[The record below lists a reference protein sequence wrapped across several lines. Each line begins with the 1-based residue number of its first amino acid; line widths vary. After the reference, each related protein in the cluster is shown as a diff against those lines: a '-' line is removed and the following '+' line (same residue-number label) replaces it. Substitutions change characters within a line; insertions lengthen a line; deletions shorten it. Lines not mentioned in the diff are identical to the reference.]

1 MRFSRRASRAGR
13 RIAALGAI
21 AALALTAATACGSD
35 EAEGDGKT
43 ITFVAAEYS
52 DKTEPYWKDLISR
65 FEKENPGLKV
75 NLQVINW
82 DEIDG
87 QVQNMVLND
96 KAPDLLNLNKYAD
109 FAADELL
116 FKASDV
122 LPKEVIDDFIP
133 SFAEN
138 SKYEGDQYGLPFIA
152 SARLLFYN
160 KDLFDK
166 AGVKEPP
173 KTWDELKEAAKKIS
187 DLPGDY
193 IGYGLPLGP
202 EEAQGEFQIWMN
214 SNGGHWVD
222 DKGNWTIDS
231 PENLETL
238 QFLKSMV
245 DEGLTQPN
253 PAKTDRADVIEAF
266 AAGKIGM
273 IRGLPQTHNNIA
285 DQGNKFK
292 YDVAPNPVNDGQEPT
307 TLGVQ
312 DYLMAFDNGTGA
324 QETLKKFLTFFY
336 QEENYSKFIT
346 TEGFLPTTQS
356 ASDKLSDDEKLE
368 PFIEA
373 LPKAKFYPVTD
384 PQWTAVDS
392 AVKQDIGQAL
402 RGTDPKKVLEQ
413 LQKTAEG

>member
-1 MRFSRRASRAGR
+1 MRVV
-13 RIAALGAI
+13 ALGAT
-21 AALALTAATACGSD
+21 ATLALTAAATCGSD

-52 DKTEPYWKDLISR
+52 DKTEPYWQDLISR
-65 FEKENPGLKV
+65 FEKANPGLKV
-75 NLQVINW
+75 DLQVISW
-82 DEIDG
+82 DDIDG
-87 QVQNMVLND
+87 HVQNLVLND
-96 KAPDLLNLNKYAD
+96 KAPDLLNLNKFAD
-109 FAADELL
+109 FAEDGLL
-116 FKASDV
+116 YKAGDV
-122 LPKEVIDDFIP
+122 LPKEVLDDFIP
-133 SFAEN
+133 SFAES
-138 SKYEGDQYGLPFIA
+138 SKFEGEQYGLPFIA

-160 KDLFDK
+160 KDLFAK
-166 AGVKEPP
+166 AKISEPP

-187 DLPGDY
+187 DLPGDA

-202 EEAQGEFQIWMN
+202 EEAQGEFQIWIN

-222 DKGNWTIDS
+222 DQGNWTIDS

-266 AAGKIGM
+266 AAGRIGM

-285 DQGNKFK
+285 DQGNKFE
-292 YDVAPNPVNDGQEPT
+292 YGIAPNPVAEEGMEPS

-312 DYLMAFDNGTGA
+312 DYLMAFDNGKGA
-324 QETLKKFLTFFY
+324 QETLRKFLTFFY

-356 ASDKLSDDEKLE
+356 ASEALSDDEKMK
-368 PFIEA
+368 PFVEA
-373 LPKAKFYPVTD
+373 LPQAKFYPVTD
-384 PQWTAVDS
+384 PKWTAVDG
-392 AVKQDIGQAL
+392 AVKQQIGKAVQ
-402 RGTDPKKVLEQ
+402 GTDPKKVLEQ